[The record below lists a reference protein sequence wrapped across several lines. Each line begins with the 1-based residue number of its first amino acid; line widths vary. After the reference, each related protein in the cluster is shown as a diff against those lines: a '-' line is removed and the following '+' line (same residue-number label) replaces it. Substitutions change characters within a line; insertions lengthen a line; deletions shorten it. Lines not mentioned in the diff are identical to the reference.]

1 MDYRLIGKND
11 FLLNP
16 IDTILKNR
24 GIEDVQS
31 FLNISNKHVYHWS
44 KLKNIHRAI
53 DCLLK
58 HINKDSKIFIQVDS
72 DPDGYTS
79 ASLLINYLTKVYP
92 NVKIQWRLQEGKEH
106 GVILK
111 TIPDDIGL
119 VIIPDAG
126 SNQFNEHKELKSKG
140 IDVIVLD
147 HHDCE
152 IESENAIVV
161 NSQLSPEYENKQFSG
176 VGITYKFAQGL
187 DEKLNVRL
195 ADEYLDLVAIGNIAD
210 SVDMRSLET
219 RYYVLKGLKNIKN
232 KLLKALYEKQSYST
246 NNIINITT
254 TSFYINPLINACIR
268 VGTMDEKTQM
278 MKAFL
283 GSNETVYYKRNDV
296 NEPIEVNTARMLG
309 NIKARQGRV
318 RDKSVALIEEKIIE
332 KNLLDNKLLIV
343 DVTNILDKNLTGL
356 VANSLKDTYK
366 RGTVLVRYN
375 EEKEAMTGS
384 LRGYDKGYVKDL
396 KTFLQNTGKFD
407 FVEGHS
413 NAAGVQIKPE
423 ELIEV
428 NKIINEQLKDTTVDI
443 SIHEVDFIIP
453 SKQLSDSLIEV
464 VYKHKDLWGHK
475 VEEPLIAV
483 KDIEV
488 NSNEIYLNG
497 KTSKTIKFIYRGIE
511 FIKFFSSE
519 EEWESLVNK
528 GEMLVLDVVGN
539 CAINI
544 YKDKKTPQ
552 IVIEDYEVTKT
563 KKKQFIF

>member
-16 IDTILKNR
+16 INTILKNR

-31 FLNISNKHVYHWS
+31 FLNISDKHVNHWS

-53 DCLLK
+53 DCLLN

-92 NVKIQWRLQEGKEH
+92 NLKIQWRLQEGKEH
-106 GVILK
+106 GVILN
-111 TIPDDIGL
+111 TIPDDINL

-126 SNQFNEHKELKSKG
+126 SNQFDEHKELNSKG

-161 NSQLSPEYENKQFSG
+161 NSQLSPEYKNKQFSG

-268 VGTMDEKTQM
+268 VGTMDEKIQM

-283 GSNETVYYKRNDV
+283 ESNETVYYKRNDV

-318 RDKSVALIEEKIIE
+318 RDKGVALIEEKIIE

-384 LRGYDKGYVKDL
+384 IRGYDKGYVKDL

-453 SKQLSDSLIEV
+453 SKQLSDSLIDE

-528 GEMLVLDVVGN
+528 GERLVLDVVGN

-563 KKKQFIF
+563 RKKQFIF